1 MAATDLFTL
10 SDLAI
15 EVGNNLGAQDDT
27 SLAKYKKYIN
37 RALIRFSEMGM
48 WSWQYQYGATLSTV
62 AAQEEYSL
70 ADVLKVN
77 SLYTSG
83 PTQRRLRLIEDRQFR
98 AMYPNNTASGSPYY
112 WRRTGSSVVTA
123 NTMKLAVYP
132 IPDAIYAL
140 KYDYIKPITLLSADT
155 DDVRVVTGMP
165 SPLVDLVI
173 EMATAIGWKELDD
186 SAASTQ
192 MQECLLRLKSV
203 YADDQSE
210 IDEQLIMAP
219 MESDDWN
226 RFWDPVL
233 PSNFNGY

>member
-10 SDLAI
+10 SDLALQ
-15 EVGNNLGAQDDT
+15 VANNIGATDDT
-27 SLAKYKKYIN
+27 TLAKIKKHIN
-37 RALIRFSEMGM
+37 RALIRFSEMGT

-62 AAQEEYSL
+62 EDQEEYSL
-70 ADVLKVN
+70 EGVLKVN

-83 PTQRRLRLIEDRQFR
+83 TTQRRLVLIEDRQFR
-98 AMYPNNTASGSPYY
+98 AMYPNNTASGTPYY
-112 WRRTGSSVVTA
+112 WRRTGSSTATA

-132 IPDAIYAL
+132 IPDGVYTL
-140 KYDYIKPITLLSADT
+140 KYDYIKPITLLVDDT

-173 EMATAIGWKELDD
+173 EMATAIGWKEIDD
-186 SAASTQ
+186 SVASNQ
-192 MQECLLRLKSV
+192 MQECLLRLKSA